1 MTPEA
6 LIFAAYIGASLTALA
21 WLARLMFRV
30 EHRWQTT
37 DADEAHAAPPRPAGV
52 LTLLCRHCR
61 HRVHYTHPSGRNAA
75 RMLHEER
82 DCTARQEAH

>member
-1 MTPEA
+1 VSPEA
-6 LIFAAYIGASLTALA
+6 VIFAAYVGASLTALG
-21 WLARLMFRV
+21 WLARLMFRA

-52 LTLLCRHCR
+52 LTLLCRRCYR
-61 HRVHYTHPSGRNAA
+61 RVRYTHPSGRNAA

-82 DCTARQEAH
+82 DCSARQGIR